1 MLKYTSP
8 ESIFKKYKD
17 RYDDVLKFL
26 SPDTFAVWLLEAD
39 SRRLHYNST
48 YIAPF
53 NDGFPLP
60 ATLDDWLKRI
70 HPEDLARI
78 REGWLKV
85 INGREHGDNTES
97 FFRLRCASDS
107 YIWFLS
113 KGAVVTRNAQ
123 GKALYVAGILISVD
137 ALAEKLDAAI
147 TWQERASFAL
157 EAARDG
163 VWDWNTETDD
173 VYYSPR
179 FISMLGYRPEE
190 FASTLEA
197 WLTRM
202 HKEDLEKTRL
212 QQLTYINSPAR
223 GDLFESLYRF
233 LAADGSYRWMLSRGK
248 IVERDENGRARRVVG
263 LHTDVTD
270 LRAAQDSLTTLL
282 NHDSLTNLYSRLY
295 FEQAFKNL
303 SSEDQPIAVIYVDVD
318 TLKVVNDS
326 LGHDAGD
333 RLLVIAANLLRSVVR
348 TTDITA
354 RVGGDEFAVLMP
366 RCSIRTAEG
375 VIRKLEDQ
383 QSLRNNDPENM
394 PVFLSLGA
402 AGTDQNISMDMLLHE
417 ADQAMLR
424 RKTLSREHSRAR
436 MLEWVERRK
445 SRSLRKKP
453 GQSI

>member
-1 MLKYTSP
+1 MLDFICS
-8 ESIFKKYKD
+8 ESIYKKYKE
-17 RYDDVLKFL
+17 RYDGILKTL
-26 SPDTFAVWLLEAD
+26 SPDTFAVWMLDVAAHRVYYNNTPDSKLFPPLLDERSA
-39 SRRLHYNST
+39 H
-48 YIAPF
+48 
-53 NDGFPLP
+53 
-60 ATLDDWLKRI
+60 I
-70 HPEDLARI
+70 HPDDLAREKDDW
-78 REGWLKV
+78 RAVLASPA
-85 INGREHGDNTES
+85 HGDNTES
-97 FFRLRCASDS
+97 FYRARGDGGD
-107 YIWFLS
+107 YVWFLS
-113 KGAVVTRNAQ
+113 KGVVVERDEQ
-123 GKALYVAGILISVD
+123 GAARYVVGVLISVD
-137 ALAEKLDAAI
+137 ALAKKLEA
-147 TWQERASFAL
+147 TTSWQERVSFAL

-163 VWDWNTETDD
+163 VWDWNTKTGE

-179 FISMLGYRPEE
+179 YISMLGYTPEE
-190 FASTLEA
+190 ISPTLDA
-197 WLTRM
+197 WITRI
-202 HKEDLEKTRL
+202 HKDDLEKTRL
-212 QQLTYINSPAR
+212 EQLIYINSPER

-233 LAADGSYRWMLSRGK
+233 LAADGSYRWILSRGK
-248 IVERDENGRARRVVG
+248 IVARDENGRATRIVG

-270 LRAAQDSLTTLL
+270 LRAAQENLTALL
-282 NHDSLTNLYSRLY
+282 NHDSLTNLHSRLY
-295 FEQAFKNL
+295 FDRAFKNL
-303 SSEDQPIAVIYVDVD
+303 SPEDLPVAVIYVDVD
-318 TLKVVNDS
+318 TLKMVNDS